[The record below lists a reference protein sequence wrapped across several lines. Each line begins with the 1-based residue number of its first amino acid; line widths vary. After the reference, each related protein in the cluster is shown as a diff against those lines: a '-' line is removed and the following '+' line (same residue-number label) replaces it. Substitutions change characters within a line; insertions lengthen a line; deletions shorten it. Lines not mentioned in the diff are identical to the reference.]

1 MNIDAYLR
9 RIEYDGP
16 REASPETL
24 RGLHRQHL
32 FTVPFENLDIPLG
45 CPIGLDFGQIY
56 DKVVTR
62 RRGGFCYEL
71 NGLFGELLIAMGF
84 PVQMLSARVRRED
97 GGFGPEFDHML
108 LKVELD
114 EPWLVDVGFGDSFVD
129 PIVFRAGGA
138 DQVNGRRYVVSATG
152 DEWQLLREDER
163 GQVPL
168 YAFRD
173 VPHTLNDYQGMC
185 AFHQVSPESH
195 FTKNWICSRATPDGR
210 ITLANMRL
218 IVTRGGSR
226 EESELST
233 AGDLRRCLR
242 ELLGIEFDE
251 AVDLSRLEVRKAG
264 SSTPSPKRARR
275 SG

>member
-16 REASPETL
+16 RVASSATL

-45 CPIGLDFGQIY
+45 CPIHLDFREIY
-56 DKVVTR
+56 DKIVTR

-71 NGLFGELLIAMGF
+71 NGLFGELLTAMGF
-84 PVQMLSARVRRED
+84 SVQMLSARVRRED

-108 LKVELD
+108 LKVELE
-114 EPWLVDVGFGDSFVD
+114 EPWLVDVGFGDSFID

-138 DQVNGRRYVVSATG
+138 DQVNGHRYVVSAVSE
-152 DEWQLLREDER
+152 EWQLLREDEK

-168 YAFRD
+168 YAFHD
-173 VPHTLNDYQGMC
+173 VPHTLNDYREMC
-185 AFHQVSPESH
+185 RFHQISPESH
-195 FTKNWICSRATPDGR
+195 FTRSWICSRATADGR

-218 IVTRGGSR
+218 IVARDGSR
-226 EESELST
+226 EEIELST
-233 AGDLRRCLR
+233 PGDLRRCLR
-242 ELLGIEFDE
+242 EYQGIEFE
-251 AVDLSRLEVRKAG
+251 EPVDLARLVRG
-264 SSTPSPKRARR
+264 
-275 SG
+275 

>member
-9 RIEYDGP
+9 RIEYNGP
-16 REASPETL
+16 RGATCETL
-24 RGLHRQHL
+24 RELHRQHL

-45 CPIGLDFGQIY
+45 SPIRLDFRQIY

-71 NGLFGELLIAMGF
+71 NGLFGELLSAMGF

-108 LKVELD
+108 LKVELE

-138 DQVNGRRYVVSATG
+138 DQVNGHRYVVAAAG
-152 DEWQLLREDER
+152 EEWHLLREDEK

-173 VPHTLNDYQGMC
+173 VPRVLSDYGEMC
-185 AFHQVSPESH
+185 SFHQVSPESH
-195 FTKNWICSRATPDGR
+195 FTKSWICSRATSDGR
-210 ITLANMRL
+210 VTLANMRL
-218 IVTRGGSR
+218 IVTRGGRR
-226 EESELST
+226 EEIELST
-233 AGDLRRCLR
+233 PGDLRRCLR
-242 ELLGIEFDE
+242 EFLGIEFDE
-251 AVDLSRLEVRKAG
+251 AADLSKLVAG
-264 SSTPSPKRARR
+264 HQGGR
-275 SG
+275 